1 MASNNLPRAFG
12 NGDDEKEVVG
22 LHENAPSPDLLPP
35 DPDAHLSDEE
45 KAAIDRKL
53 VRKLDWTLIPWLCVL
68 YLLAFLDRSNIGNAK
83 IDGLQKDL
91 NNMSTGDYN
100 AALSIFFVAYAL
112 FEPVTNVMLKR
123 FRPSIFVPVII
134 IAWGLCMTFM
144 GFVTNWS
151 GLMAARFFLG
161 LAEAGLFPGISYYL
175 SCWYKRS
182 EFGVRIAIFFSA
194 AAVSGSF
201 GGLLAAA
208 IVKMDGLG
216 GLHGWAWIF
225 ILEGIVTVLA
235 GIASFWLVYDF
246 PEKARFLCEADRNR
260 VIRRLQANGQAAG
273 HEDFSTEII
282 WQAFKDYKTWL
293 AMTIYSGCCVSLY
306 AFSLF
311 LPTIIT
317 QLGYTTTKAQ
327 LLSVPPYVAAA
338 ILTVVIGFIAD
349 RTGQRGLCNITVS
362 SLAIVGF
369 SMLLASEQPGV
380 KYAGTFLGA
389 LGIYPC
395 VANTISW
402 ISNNIEGSYKRGV
415 VLGMMIGWGNICG
428 IISSNIYF
436 QKPRYITGHTVVIS
450 FLSLFLLG
458 GSTLLRFLLERENRK
473 RIRGERD
480 AWVEGLNETEKKALG
495 DKRPDFLYTL

>member
-22 LHENAPSPDLLPP
+22 LHENVPSPDPLPL

-53 VRKLDWTLIPWLCVL
+53 VRKLDWTLIPWNC
-68 YLLAFLDRSNIGNAK
+68 
-83 IDGLQKDL
+83 
-91 NNMSTGDYN
+91 M
-100 AALSIFFVAYAL
+100 
-112 FEPVTNVMLKR
+112 
-123 FRPSIFVPVII
+123 
-134 IAWGLCMTFM
+134 GLCMTFM

-260 VIRRLQANGQAAG
+260 VIRRLQANNQAAG
-273 HEDFSTEII
+273 HEDFNTKII

-293 AMTIYSGCCVSLY
+293 AMTIYSGCSVSLY

-317 QLGYTTTKAQ
+317 QLGYTTTRAQ

-338 ILTVVIGFIAD
+338 ILTVVIGFLAD
-349 RTGQRGLCNITVS
+349 RTAQRGLFNIIMS
-362 SLAIVGF
+362 SFAIAGF
-369 SMLLASEQPGV
+369 AMLLGSEQPGV

-415 VLGMMIGWGNICG
+415 VLGMMIGWVIFVASSARTS
-428 IISSNIYF
+428 IS
-436 QKPRYITGHTVVIS
+436 K
-450 FLSLFLLG
+450 SLDILPA
-458 GSTLLRFLLERENRK
+458 TL
-473 RIRGERD
+473 GERD
-480 AWVEGLNETEKKALG
+480 AWVEGLNDAEKEGLG

>member
-123 FRPSIFVPVII
+123 FRPSIFVPIII

-161 LAEAGLFPGISYYL
+161 LAEAGLFPGISYYPIL
-175 SCWYKRS
+175 LVQEIPSLVFELQY
-182 EFGVRIAIFFSA
+182 FSA

-208 IVKMDGLG
+208 IVKMD
-216 GLHGWAWIF
+216 
-225 ILEGIVTVLA
+225 GIVTVLA

-436 QKPRYITGHTVVIS
+436 QKPRYITGHTVFIS